1 MRSFLGSNHIW
12 EVVIFGNGQYLG
24 SGPCWGQTIYRIR
37 SFLGLESVWDL
48 VILGSVYISMICL
61 FLGTAV
67 SGIRNYFWDQA
78 MSGNR
83 PLPGSYSICCF
94 RSFLGLVIRLYIY
107 TVWVIVVILLCWRSG
122 HFQDQTVCISALS
135 KMRSLLAS
143 GYIFMIWV
151 HLGSDRCWDQSFSV
165 RMDKS
170 MIRLFLGSG
179 SIAVMKVF
187 GSSCDQVI
195 PYRSRTM
202 DFLWAQ
208 TISEIRDIQEKRSLY
223 HVYRLHTIF
232 CRYTVQIHAPFYL
245 RVDVFVVG
253 QGWRTGTYTLFAW
266 FFLFGQ

>member
-94 RSFLGLVIRLYIY
+94 MSFLGLVIRLYIY
-107 TVWVIVVILLCWRSG
+107 IRSG
-122 HFQDQTVCISALS
+122 W
-135 KMRSLLAS
+135 LLWFCYV
-143 GYIFMIWV
+143 G
-151 HLGSDRCWDQSFSV
+151 
-165 RMDKS
+165 
-170 MIRLFLGSG
+170 
-179 SIAVMKVF
+179 
-187 GSSCDQVI
+187 DQVI
-195 PYRSRTM
+195 FRIRLYVYLLYPKWGRFWHQAIYLWSEYIW
-202 DFLWAQ
+202 DQIAAGISLFLWKWINLWLGYFSDQA
-208 TISEIRDIQEKRSLY
+208 L
-223 HVYRLHTIF
+223 
-232 CRYTVQIHAPFYL
+232 
-245 RVDVFVVG
+245 
-253 QGWRTGTYTLFAW
+253 
-266 FFLFGQ
+266 